1 MRHVIF
7 SLNEYVMLRYVN
19 ITYSTE
25 VPQAFQNDRMSNQIC
40 FAIMYAFTLQFKI
53 KKEQWRCQ
61 RNAYSVHILAA
72 SRSKSGFMEHRCLDV
87 IVLFA
92 FLLLDDYGSAD
103 FTGL

>member
-1 MRHVIF
+1 M
-7 SLNEYVMLRYVN
+7 LCYVMLTSHTVLR
-19 ITYSTE
+19 SHKH
-25 VPQAFQNDRMSNQIC
+25 FKNDRMSNQIC

-53 KKEQWRCQ
+53 KKEQWCCQ

-92 FLLLDDYGSAD
+92 FLLDDYGSAD